1 MKRKMFWLTPIA
13 ASIIQLVLSAIILFV
28 VETIYPPKQPEIR
41 IPGTWIILV
50 FCGLTEALIGYLVSL
65 TYIRTN
71 KHRNMVLLIYGILY
85 LVFSI
90 CMGLLIGDNSL
101 GKNDTLISISIF
113 MVPAIM
119 YLIPYMYGTIRFY
132 EPDKQ

>member
-1 MKRKMFWLTPIA
+1 MFWLTPIA

-28 VETIYPPKQPEIR
+28 VETINPPQQPEIR

-65 TYIRTN
+65 TYIRTI
-71 KHRNMVLLIYGILY
+71 KHRNMILLIYGILY

-101 GKNDTLISISIF
+101 GENDTLISISIF
-113 MVPAIM
+113 MVPAIL

>member
-1 MKRKMFWLTPIA
+1 MKRKMFWLTPLA
-13 ASIIQLVLSAIILFV
+13 ASVIQLVLSAIILFV
-28 VETIYPPKQPEIR
+28 VETIYPPKQPEIS

-65 TYIRTN
+65 AYIRTN

-90 CMGLLIGDNSL
+90 CMGIFLGDNSL
-101 GKNDTLISISIF
+101 GKNDTIISICIF
-113 MVPAIM
+113 MVPTIL
-119 YLIPYMYGTIRFY
+119 YLIPYIYGTIRFY
-132 EPDKQ
+132 EPNKQ